1 MADDDK
7 KTMVISTALTTL
19 TAVVITGL
27 VGWATGVWSQG
38 SEAIARDQIEAIA
51 KEVIAEEL
59 ETDSGMSQAEALVM
73 INATLVR
80 IETTTNLNR
89 DDIKDLRTAV
99 QALAGD

>member
-1 MADDDK
+1 MAEETK
-7 KTMVISTALTTL
+7 VSGLVMTAASTLIAVI
-19 TAVVITGL
+19 VTGL
-27 VGWATGVWSQG
+27 VGWFTGVWSQG
-38 SEAIARDQIEAIA
+38 SDAIARDQIEAIA
-51 KEVIAEEL
+51 KEVIEAEM

-99 QALAGD
+99 QALAGE